1 MRELKLK
8 YLRYTIIHQK
18 DTINWKIYYKS
29 KYTIK
34 VSLKLFNRA
43 VNEKQEVQSISKWFG
58 IWSDLSGL
66 NV

>member
-43 VNEKQEVQSISKWFG
+43 VNEKKRFNQSQ
-58 IWSDLSGL
+58 SGL
-66 NV
+66 VYGQIWVV